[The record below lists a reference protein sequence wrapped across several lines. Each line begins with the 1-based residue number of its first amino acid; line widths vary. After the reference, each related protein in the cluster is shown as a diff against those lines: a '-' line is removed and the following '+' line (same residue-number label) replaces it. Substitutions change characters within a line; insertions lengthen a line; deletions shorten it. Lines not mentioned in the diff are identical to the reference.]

1 MFKKTDRKAIDTQ
14 SDYLRAINTRMT
26 DMAKSIENTRKELN
40 DLYWQMADAKR
51 DNAVLE
57 TKVELYE
64 KFIAKMLENDPD
76 KSNEV
81 IMYEG
86 ELYRLVSSTVSKE
99 PGEPKTLDASFRC
112 TSDTTFIFKNGV
124 EDKKE

>member
-64 KFIAKMLENDPD
+64 KFIDKMLENDPD

-99 PGEPKTLDASFRC
+99 PGEPKTLDASFKC
-112 TSDTTFIFKNGV
+112 TSDTTFIFK
-124 EDKKE
+124 KE

>member
-1 MFKKTDRKAIDTQ
+1 MFKKTDRETIDAQ

-86 ELYRLVSSTVSKE
+86 ELYRLVSSTISKE
-99 PGEPKTLDASFRC
+99 PNEPKTLDASFRC
-112 TSDTTFIFKNGV
+112 TSDTTFIFKN
-124 EDKKE
+124 KE